1 MLGTPQKIATGGGT
15 RFEASMREDLLR
27 ELIHAAKQA
36 LREAQKKLRKVK
48 TIIASIEETRAY
60 TLESFGRGM
69 PNGGTND
76 HRKNRFRVMDRVR
89 SVACL
94 TPPQATRWQSFKELW
109 DAMRAEVSGPE
120 WGEVFA
126 QEMVN
131 IQVDLLEGHTEASS
145 KFMEDERQRILSH
158 EPVLLMPQITV

>member
-1 MLGTPQKIATGGGT
+1 M
-15 RFEASMREDLLR
+15 
-27 ELIHAAKQA
+27 
-36 LREAQKKLRKVK
+36 
-48 TIIASIEETRAY
+48 IEETKIY
-60 TLESFGRGM
+60 TLESLGNGR
-69 PNGGTND
+69 PNGRIQD
-76 HRKNRFRVMDRVR
+76 HKSNRLKIMDRVR

-94 TPPQATRWQSFKELW
+94 TPAQATCWQSFKELW

-131 IQVDLLEGHTEASS
+131 IQVDLLEGHTEALS